1 MSTFTT
7 LYTKI
12 PQDKLLHVLKEI
24 NDFDFKSGAR
34 DYVTIYSSGA
44 YWSRE
49 KSNA

>member
-1 MSTFTT
+1 MSTFTN

-24 NDFDFKSGAR
+24 NDFGFKGGAR